1 MDIRFQCNGPAQWKA
16 DVMVVLFCKGERLPD
31 APCVDAAAPWLAI
44 APALRDARGDK
55 DELTML
61 HGHPEL
67 NIPRVLAVGLGAR
80 EDVDVSAV
88 RKALGSAL
96 RRCRADRTLFLDAS
110 PATLL
115 DECEEALCD
124 DLNSPVAI
132 ARLFDWVR
140 HVNALNDGTLTA
152 TAEEL
157 ATLTTAFDTV
167 LGSLLGL
174 SSAADAAVVPATS
187 ENDRLGGV
195 IDMILEVR
203 QKAKAAKDWAT
214 SDLIRDR
221 LTALG
226 IRVKDRKDGAD
237 WELE

>member
-31 APCVDAAAPWLAI
+31 VAPCVDAAAPWLAI

-96 RRCRADRTLFLDAS
+96 RRCRAEDV
-110 PATLL
+110 
-115 DECEEALCD
+115 DET
-124 DLNSPVAI
+124 V
-132 ARLFDWVR
+132 
-140 HVNALNDGTLTA
+140 
-152 TAEEL
+152 EEL
-157 ATLTTAFDTV
+157 NKKKYWVTKLSTTGGFLKNKNVTLVIGTEDENVPGAIKILKECAGARQSVKYTMPSMSS
-167 LGSLLGL
+167 GSMGPGAN
-174 SSAADAAVVPATS
+174 SMIP
-187 ENDRLGGV
+187 
-195 IDMILEVR
+195 IDMQVGGCTVFVLDVDQYE
-203 QKAKAAKDWAT
+203 KF
-214 SDLIRDR
+214 
-221 LTALG
+221 
-226 IRVKDRKDGAD
+226 
-237 WELE
+237 